1 MRDLSVRGIY
11 RRHMVEPA
19 IDFYGTN
26 DPTIVGD
33 PNNFRV
39 GNDLLGSSSG
49 AVRPSLEALAREYVG
64 PGDWHQPVCDNIV
77 GRIAFSRTWTH
88 IEVYIGLAA
97 GVGVTA
103 ATINSLRSVWKTG
116 IENTWNNPRRT
127 PGAATPQQW
136 KCGKDKEVS
145 CRVSFRV
152 HFDAGLL
159 DHTVHVHNPPFLPL
173 PYNEDQKNWYT
184 NTNGATA
191 AHEFGHMLGLPDEY
205 PDPEDCPDRAPVN
218 TGTVMDT
225 SSNFIPQRLVQWVAD
240 AIGSTL
246 I

>member
-19 IDFYGTN
+19 IDFYGTT

-33 PNNFRV
+33 PNNFHV
-39 GNDLLGSSSG
+39 GKDILGSSSG
-49 AVRPSLEALAREYVG
+49 AVRAPLEALAREYIG
-64 PGDWHQPVCDNIV
+64 PGDWYQNVCDNIV
-77 GRIAFSRTWTH
+77 GRIAFTRTWTH
-88 IEVYIGLAA
+88 IEVYVGLAPDA
-97 GVGVTA
+97 GITA
-103 ATINSLRSVWKTG
+103 ATMNILRSVWKTG
-116 IENTWNNPRRT
+116 IETTWNNPART
-127 PGAATPQQW
+127 PGATPQQW
-136 KCGKDKEVS
+136 KCGKGKEVP

-152 HFDAGLL
+152 HFDAVLL
-159 DHTVHVHNPPFLPL
+159 DHTVHVHNPPVLPF
-173 PYNEDQKNWYT
+173 PYNEDQNDWYT
-184 NTNGATA
+184 DTDGDTA

-205 PDPEDCPDRAPVN
+205 PDSEGCPDRDPVN

-246 I
+246 V